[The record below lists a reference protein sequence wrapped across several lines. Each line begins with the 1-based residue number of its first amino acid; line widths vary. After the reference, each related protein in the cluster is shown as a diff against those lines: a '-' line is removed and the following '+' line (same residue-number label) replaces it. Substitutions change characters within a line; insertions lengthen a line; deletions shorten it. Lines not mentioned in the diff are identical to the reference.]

1 MTIILITLLFVII
14 VFTIHGFAEFY
25 YFLDGDF
32 KLIIKDGLITEY
44 FNKHEKPDVYFQRM
58 GPDKVVFNK
67 IMIKEKISGY
77 LFPYQINVLDESRM
91 PYASGKL
98 LGYVV
103 FLSKDW
109 WTVRKLMNRKKEIKV
124 SKNITH
130 RQMLDLE

>member
-1 MTIILITLLFVII
+1 MAIILLTLLFVII

-25 YFLDGDF
+25 SFLDGDF

-77 LFPYQINVLDESRM
+77 LFPYQITVLEDHRM

-124 SKNITH
+124 NKNITH

>member
-1 MTIILITLLFVII
+1 MSIIFVLLLFAI
-14 VFTIHGFAEFY
+14 VLLTVYGFAEFFT
-25 YFLDGDF
+25 FLDGDSE
-32 KLIIKDGLITEY
+32 LIIKDGLMTEY
-44 FNKHEKPDVYFQRM
+44 INKHEKPDVYFQRM
-58 GPDKVVFNK
+58 GPDKIVFNK

-77 LFPYQINVLDESRM
+77 LFPYQITVLEDHRM